1 MLTMY
6 DKVYRLID
14 ILSAADPVQSILDNG
29 DLFPFVEKEM
39 KGVAHPKV
47 HCEGDVWDH
56 TALVIRSLRPGHDWV
71 DVLIALFHD
80 AGKKRALERNEGKNM
95 AGHELFSLDIFNEW
109 LLHEVGR
116 MIPAITPLRWVI
128 ENHMN
133 VINLGQMKSEYRVM
147 KIVTDPSF
155 PRLCTLGYAD
165 TAATLGPDMKPIHD
179 FKKEVLDAP
188 KVSRWLGM
196 YQPAPIAV
204 EEDFYINEV
213 PVAFLREAVEFG
225 LKLQIN
231 GRLTDRQSIIHG
243 VLGDKAFRERINEW
257 LNLGDKIDEERKMH

>member
-1 MLTMY
+1 MG
-6 DKVYRLID
+6 DKADRLID
-14 ILSAADPVQSILDNG
+14 ILNAADPVQSILDNG
-29 DLFPFVEKEM
+29 DMFPFVENEM

-109 LLHEVGR
+109 LLHEVG
-116 MIPAITPLRWVI
+116 MMLPAITPLRWVI

-147 KIVTDPSF
+147 KIVTHQWF
-155 PRLCTLGYAD
+155 PRLHTLAD
-165 TAATLGPDMKPIHD
+165 ADCKATIGEDGKPVHD
-179 FKKEVLDAP
+179 FMREVLLSP
-188 KVSRWLGM
+188 KVSRWVG
-196 YQPAPIAV
+196 QCAPAPIAN
-204 EEDFYINEV
+204 ENDFYEADV
-213 PVAFLREAVEFG
+213 PLNFTRAAVEFG
-225 LKLQIN
+225 LKLQVN
-231 GRLTDRQSIIHG
+231 GNITDRQHIING
-243 VLGDKAFRERINEW
+243 VLGDKAFSGTIADWRKKCDR
-257 LNLGDKIDEERKMH
+257 LVEEMKK